1 MRPALMLV
9 LPLALA
15 ACATPRESCLSSVGR
30 EGRVL
35 DALIAQTRGNVTR
48 GYAIEEREELRTT
61 RQLCRYRTDEGV
73 VARRFCDRTVA
84 EEVRVPVTIDI
95 EEEKVKLDQ
104 LLARREAQAR
114 GEAAAR
120 AQCVARYP
128 Q

>member
-1 MRPALMLV
+1 MRPALLLV

-35 DALIAQTRGNVTR
+35 DALIAQTRGNVMR